1 MAQADRLGNV
11 NVSRFGAKLAGSG
24 GFINISQ
31 NAKRLVFT
39 GTFVVPSRCRVQHG
53 RLVIA
58 AVAKYK
64 ARGGFGVDINPM
76 MITLSNQNGNIDLVK
91 QVR

>member
-11 NVSRFGAKLAGSG
+11 NVSRFGPKLAGAG

-39 GTFVVPSRCRVQHG
+39 GTFVVPSRCRVQDG
-53 RLVIA
+53 QLVVADGAIA
-58 AVAKYK
+58 PKFLADVQQRTFSGQYAVA
-64 ARGGFGVDINPM
+64 A
-76 MITLSNQNGNIDLVK
+76 
-91 QVR
+91 